1 MLSYIKLKNFKSFS
15 NIMFDLRGKGG
26 IPKRVAFI
34 YGENGAGKSNLM
46 SSLLFLRKTI
56 GSIKDQARM
65 KEFIDGFLSETDEKE
80 ISPRLRN
87 DFLDHVIKSQLFD
100 MEDLIEEYKTLTSEG
115 TLDIEVGFFLDG
127 VEGAYIVSFDAT
139 KVIYE
144 ELRYKINERTGTIF
158 ELTEDDSK
166 LSPSIFFDS
175 AYQRELKEHIEKYWG
190 KHTFMSILDNETFT
204 KNRRFIESRIHKNML
219 DVLVWFQSYSVLCK
233 QTLSET
239 GAFAVPFHVLSK
251 LEKGIV
257 KTRNDKEL
265 IAFKNVL
272 NEFFTSL
279 YPDVKE
285 VYYKFEPKE
294 HEFRYKL
301 YFKKLLNG
309 KILDIPF
316 EFESTGTQKLLSIFP
331 FIFSS
336 LSGATVFIDEID
348 GGIHDLLM
356 CEIVELLVE
365 ALDSLP
371 HGQLIATTHNTLL
384 MERLKNENVY
394 ILSSDVKGNKNI
406 ISIDKYDVRTQKSH
420 SVQSRYLNGRYDGVP
435 NIGYLDLSEMVAD
448 VFSYIEKNESTL

>member
-1 MLSYIKLKNFKSFS
+1 
-15 NIMFDLRGKGG
+15 
-26 IPKRVAFI
+26 
-34 YGENGAGKSNLM
+34 
-46 SSLLFLRKTI
+46 
-56 GSIKDQARM
+56 M

-294 HEFRYKL
+294 HEFRYTL

-384 MERLKNENVY
+384 MERL
-394 ILSSDVKGNKNI
+394 
-406 ISIDKYDVRTQKSH
+406 
-420 SVQSRYLNGRYDGVP
+420 
-435 NIGYLDLSEMVAD
+435 
-448 VFSYIEKNESTL
+448 

>member
-1 MLSYIKLKNFKSFS
+1 MLSYIRLKNFKSFS
-15 NIMFDLRGKGG
+15 DIMFDLRGKYG
-26 IPKRVAFI
+26 IPKEFACI
-34 YGENGAGKSNLM
+34 YGENGVGKSNLI
-46 SSLLFLRKTI
+46 SSLLFLRKTTE
-56 GSIKDQARM
+56 S
-65 KEFIDGFLSETDEKE
+65 
-80 ISPRLRN
+80 
-87 DFLDHVIKSQLFD
+87 IKSQARAKQFIAEYTSKADENELRPTLKNEYVNHIIKRQLFE
-100 MEDLIEEYKTLTSEG
+100 MKDLIGEYKTLDSEG

-127 VEGAYIVSFDAT
+127 VEGTYMVSFDDT
-139 KVIYE
+139 KVVYE
-144 ELRYKINERTGTIF
+144 TLRYTINERMGTFF

-166 LSPSIFFDS
+166 LSRSIFFDS
-175 AYQRELKEHIEKYWG
+175 AYRRKLKEHIEKYWG

-294 HEFRYKL
+294 HEFRYTL

-316 EFESTGTQKLLSIFP
+316 EFGSTGTQKLLSIFP

>member
-1 MLSYIKLKNFKSFS
+1 MKTSFGDA
-15 NIMFDLRGKGG
+15 IQPFWL
-26 IPKRVAFI
+26 I
-34 YGENGAGKSNLM
+34 
-46 SSLLFLRKTI
+46 
-56 GSIKDQARM
+56 
-65 KEFIDGFLSETDEKE
+65 FLSA
-80 ISPRLRN
+80 SP
-87 DFLDHVIKSQLFD
+87 K
-100 MEDLIEEYKTLTSEG
+100 
-115 TLDIEVGFFLDG
+115 VG
-127 VEGAYIVSFDAT
+127 
-139 KVIYE
+139 
-144 ELRYKINERTGTIF
+144 
-158 ELTEDDSK
+158 
-166 LSPSIFFDS
+166 SPSIFFDS
-175 AYQRELKEHIEKYWG
+175 AYHRELKEHIEKYWG

-294 HEFRYKL
+294 HEFRYTL

-316 EFESTGTQKLLSIFP
+316 EFGSTGTQKLLSIFP

-336 LSGATVFIDEID
+336 LSGAPVFIDEID

-365 ALDSLP
+365 ALDSSP

-394 ILSSDVKGNKNI
+394 ILSSDVEGNKNI
-406 ISIDKYDVRTQKSH
+406 ISIDKYDFRTQKSH
-420 SVQSRYLNGRYDGVP
+420 SVQSRYLNGHYDGVP
-435 NIGYLDLSEMVAD
+435 STGYLDFSEMVDD
-448 VFSYIEKNESTL
+448 VFSYMEKNESTL